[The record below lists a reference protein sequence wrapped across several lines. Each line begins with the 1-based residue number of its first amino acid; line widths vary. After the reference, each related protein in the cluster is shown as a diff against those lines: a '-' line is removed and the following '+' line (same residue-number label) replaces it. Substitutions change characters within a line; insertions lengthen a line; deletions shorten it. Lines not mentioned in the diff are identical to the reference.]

1 MHARTTER
9 EKERERVVAA
19 KMLINIKSIE
29 DKNKEVIAETPIKG
43 DMDVN
48 SQKDQKLQSAMWR
61 NE

>member
-1 MHARTTER
+1 MHAHTTER
-9 EKERERVVAA
+9 ERERVMAA

-61 NE
+61 DE